1 MDTPATPSTS
11 GPPQNAFQRRY
22 SAWAA
27 PYYARMAPTL
37 RHEVECLDR
46 WLYSRAGLKLWLML
60 SGAIALTTIALVAT
74 GTRWSLALPATA
86 TGAVAILLVSLGAWL
101 QPERYTSRKVLRF
114 FGSALVLACLSAL
127 CPVIV
132 IHVSEGGTFDA
143 AYVAHLRDLFV
154 HKAMPLLLLLVVVV
168 LVVAWSVA
176 AIRRFQMQR
185 ELVGVRLVQE
195 RDAVA
200 RQLAE
205 ARLQLLQGQIQ
216 PHFIFN
222 TLAAVQHWVDSA
234 DPRAGPLLRALS
246 SFLRGS
252 TELLTQ
258 ERTTFGVEVE
268 VVRHYLAIMEAR
280 LGDRLRHADCDRRTR
295 RVTAVAAGRVADA
308 GGERDRTRH
317 RARAARRDA
326 SRSPP
331 RRTAERGRCGRDE
344 GRAWRTACDRRHRPA
359 QLSRAVAGHVRPE
372 RVAVARKACD
382 GTHRRDDPHRARMRR
397 SMSGEART
405 RRDRR

>member
-1 MDTPATPSTS
+1 MDTPAAPSTS

-22 SAWAA
+22 FAWAA

-60 SGAIALTTIALVAT
+60 FGAIALATIALVAT

-86 TGAVAILLVSLGAWL
+86 SGAVAILFVSLGAWL
-101 QPERYTSRKVLRF
+101 QPQRYTSRKVLRF
-114 FGSALVLACLSAL
+114 FGSALLLACVAAL
-127 CPVIV
+127 CPVVV

-143 AYVAHLRDLFV
+143 AYVARLRDLFV
-154 HKAMPLLLLLVVVV
+154 HKAMPVLLLLVVVV
-168 LVVAWSVA
+168 LVVAWSAA

-185 ELVGVRLVQE
+185 ELVGMRLVQE

-222 TLAAVQHWVDSA
+222 TLAAVQHWVDSE
-234 DPRAGPLLRALS
+234 DPRAGPLLRALA

-258 ERTTFGVEVE
+258 ERTTFGVEVGI
-268 VVRHYLAIMEAR
+268 VRHYLAIMEAR
-280 LGDRLRHADCDRRTR
+280 LGDRLRHTVAIDDGAASQPLPPGVLLTLVENAIEHGISPALRGGTVAIAAEEDGRSWTLRVRNDGVGIADGWIEGIGLRNCRERLHAMFGAKASLSLQGLDGT
-295 RVTAVAAGRVADA
+295 TVATIRI
-308 GGERDRTRH
+308 
-317 RARAARRDA
+317 ARAAT
-326 SRSPP
+326 P
-331 RRTAERGRCGRDE
+331 
-344 GRAWRTACDRRHRPA
+344 
-359 QLSRAVAGHVRPE
+359 
-372 RVAVARKACD
+372 
-382 GTHRRDDPHRARMRR
+382 
-397 SMSGEART
+397 
-405 RRDRR
+405 

>member
-1 MDTPATPSTS
+1 
-11 GPPQNAFQRRY
+11 
-22 SAWAA
+22 
-27 PYYARMAPTL
+27 
-37 RHEVECLDR
+37 
-46 WLYSRAGLKLWLML
+46 ML

-280 LGDRLRHADCDRRTR
+280 LGDRLRHAVAIDHGAASQPLPPGVLLTLVENAIEHGISPALHGGTIAIAAADDGRSWTL
-295 RVTAVAAGRVADA
+295 RVRDDGVGVAD
-308 GGERDRTRH
+308 GWVEGIGLRNCRERLQAMFGPNASLSLQGLDGTTVATIRI
-317 RARAARRDA
+317 ARAVT
-326 SRSPP
+326 P
-331 RRTAERGRCGRDE
+331 
-344 GRAWRTACDRRHRPA
+344 
-359 QLSRAVAGHVRPE
+359 
-372 RVAVARKACD
+372 
-382 GTHRRDDPHRARMRR
+382 
-397 SMSGEART
+397 
-405 RRDRR
+405 

>member
-22 SAWAA
+22 FAWAA

-280 LGDRLRHADCDRRTR
+280 LGDRLRHAVAIDHGAASQPLPPGVLLTLVENAIEHGISPALHGGTIAIAAADDGRSWTL
-295 RVTAVAAGRVADA
+295 RVRDDGVGVAD
-308 GGERDRTRH
+308 GWVEGIGLRNCRERLQAMFGPNASLSLQGLDGTTVATIRI
-317 RARAARRDA
+317 ARAAT
-326 SRSPP
+326 P
-331 RRTAERGRCGRDE
+331 
-344 GRAWRTACDRRHRPA
+344 
-359 QLSRAVAGHVRPE
+359 
-372 RVAVARKACD
+372 
-382 GTHRRDDPHRARMRR
+382 
-397 SMSGEART
+397 
-405 RRDRR
+405 